1 MTPITPTQIDLN
13 DHIRQMKI
21 QENKMLTEMSGNFV
35 SVTNVSDLLKPDKI
49 RPMNN
54 SAVKPDSGTVF
65 VQDRDFFSRWVIY
78 FSIKNYSVLNP
89 HSAIINSLLTIRL
102 RTPLYKTYPLKAN
115 KWFPSKETIRFKTVI
130 SI

>member
-1 MTPITPTQIDLN
+1 MEGVQPMTPTTPTQIDLN

-49 RPMNN
+49 RPLNN

-65 VQDRDFFSRWVIY
+65 VQDRD
-78 FSIKNYSVLNP
+78 
-89 HSAIINSLLTIRL
+89 
-102 RTPLYKTYPLKAN
+102 
-115 KWFPSKETIRFKTVI
+115 
-130 SI
+130 